1 MIVPMKKVT
10 LVCLDTDRN
19 TTLRSLREVGVLHLV
34 SLSQAVNQD
43 VEKTEARL
51 AEVLSCAK
59 HIADAAG
66 DNPADTAPGRFPS
79 NPCDLVRQV
88 LEDRLTAE
96 ERLAEVE
103 EERLACGPLGDFDP
117 DTVRRLG
124 EKGVTVS
131 LFVSRGRKVPP
142 APDGFMLR
150 VLGRNGAG
158 VFFALIGAGTPE
170 VDAHPVPLP
179 ARRLSAI
186 RADELAAR
194 AEVGN
199 ASRRLAALA
208 GMLPSLREE
217 AESLKSGLSL
227 HKARA
232 GMADAGRLS
241 ALQGF
246 CPRDRIAALR
256 KAAGDGGWG
265 LVVEDPLP
273 DDNVPTL
280 IRNPAFIRPIR
291 LMFELIGVTP
301 GYREADI
308 SAAFLVFYSVFFAM
322 LVGDAG
328 YGLLFLALTLTLRF
342 AARKAPRDMIRLL
355 LLLSVCTIAW
365 GSLTGSWFGS
375 SRLPALLDTA
385 RLPWLA
391 DDRNLMGLCF
401 LIGSIHLTVAHLWS
415 AVRTI
420 NRPVAIAQLGW
431 IGMTWT
437 MFLMARSLILDYPV
451 PSFTLWMFLG
461 SLAAIVLF
469 MTPPGAIKHSWP
481 DHVMLPLTVIGNFGD
496 VVSYVRLF
504 AVGSA
509 GAAISQAFNEMAL
522 GNGIPTVWAGLSAA
536 LILFAA
542 HTLNILLCALGVIVH
557 GVRLNTLEF
566 CSHMGIQWS
575 GFKYRP
581 FSRESA
587 GETA

>member
-1 MIVPMKKVT
+1 
-10 LVCLDTDRN
+10 
-19 TTLRSLREVGVLHLV
+19 
-34 SLSQAVNQD
+34 
-43 VEKTEARL
+43 
-51 AEVLSCAK
+51 
-59 HIADAAG
+59 
-66 DNPADTAPGRFPS
+66 
-79 NPCDLVRQV
+79 
-88 LEDRLTAE
+88 
-96 ERLAEVE
+96 
-103 EERLACGPLGDFDP
+103 
-117 DTVRRLG
+117 
-124 EKGVTVS
+124 
-131 LFVSRGRKVPP
+131 
-142 APDGFMLR
+142 
-150 VLGRNGAG
+150 
-158 VFFALIGAGTPE
+158 
-170 VDAHPVPLP
+170 
-179 ARRLSAI
+179 
-186 RADELAAR
+186 
-194 AEVGN
+194 
-199 ASRRLAALA
+199 
-208 GMLPSLREE
+208 
-217 AESLKSGLSL
+217 
-227 HKARA
+227 
-232 GMADAGRLS
+232 
-241 ALQGF
+241 
-246 CPRDRIAALR
+246 
-256 KAAGDGGWG
+256 
-265 LVVEDPLP
+265 
-273 DDNVPTL
+273 
-280 IRNPAFIRPIR
+280 
-291 LMFELIGVTP
+291 
-301 GYREADI
+301 
-308 SAAFLVFYSVFFAM
+308 M